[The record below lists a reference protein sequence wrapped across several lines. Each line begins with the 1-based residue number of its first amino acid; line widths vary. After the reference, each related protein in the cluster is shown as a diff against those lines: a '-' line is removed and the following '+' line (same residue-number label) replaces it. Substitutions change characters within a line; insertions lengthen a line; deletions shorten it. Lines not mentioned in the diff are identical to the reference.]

1 MDEITRLV
9 TSDHGANDTVTLYPY
24 QNTTEIILSSN
35 ETTVHV
41 DPTDMSEK
49 NEMWFQV
56 SIALFV
62 VVGVFLIMFIFCFIR
77 QRRILRKAL
86 SRTLNRHI
94 SGRTSLS
101 HKYSINS
108 GFEASDDKVTIAKTE
123 DVTAQSQ
130 ENVITRRNDSNC
142 ESGFESFPGSIMDRR
157 RDNVYESGIGSME
170 GSIKEYKGKI
180 EEEYTTVSE
189 RHAIFHTRHRRIS
202 EEDSYKEESEIQ
214 RTTQSLDFKDV
225 LKNIEAYAAG
235 ISTITNDAEKNAD
248 SFIEDDYEN
257 VLDVTEKEAK
267 TIIIDTEEISAR
279 NLENPT
285 YGIIE
290 EYDREISDTVE
301 AIESD
306 DSEVEEN
313 ACAGSNH
320 HMYQNYGHLRKDYLS
335 ELKCNSAANSLN
347 FLNLNWDYKC
357 DIDING
363 GLVKAPN
370 SDISLCLPA
379 NFISTPATT
388 IFWSIFAQDY
398 EVKSK
403 TNLESCI
410 VSPVVEYYTPYKEK
424 FDEYVVI
431 ELPHCISEHEDAM
444 VQPYWFHPNAQPTE
458 GKINVH
464 QIPHV
469 NEDDL
474 HSNALPEV
482 FFIKTRPGFV
492 TIYTIHFSVY
502 FCACSQNFPLELY
515 AVTFGKY
522 VPIDHNQVNIKIKVH
537 IADAKITLKD
547 CLEALKQDEQVL
559 GYSYKGKTE
568 IDVADDIAGSDS
580 IEIKVDFEDVPR
592 NMNPIWKH
600 SVDKEGFP
608 IHPASKS
615 WNLSNRFKCGHHKF
629 IQTTKEWQFKNESP
643 PRFRTVFQCFIEI
656 LYKKYI
662 EESIKQKALEESDT
676 DEGATSDYEAMEH
689 IDLEKAKRL
698 SSHRTVPKSEN
709 GISHTSHQCVSIRTR
724 MTVDIDL
731 SDTVIENHYPESI
744 DELQC
749 LPSRRGI
756 LPSIIYEIVDG
767 LEDDKFNEMCRRLGA
782 DRELRSLMRS
792 SDNMTRGKKYDL
804 LDGIRDD
811 MSDGKFCREIL
822 TVLMIMKENK
832 LRQAISEHIQKAT
845 HTGERSVAS
854 IEPQTA
860 NFQRLIP
867 VQNEDR
873 ETLHQ
878 SLNYNDET
886 FKKVVE

>member
-1 MDEITRLV
+1 MDGRLR
-9 TSDHGANDTVTLYPY
+9 TSDQGANDTVTLNSY
-24 QNTTEIILSSN
+24 QSTTEIILTSN

-41 DPTDMSEK
+41 DLTDMSEK
-49 NEMWFQV
+49 SEMWFQV

-62 VVGVFLIMFIFCFIR
+62 VVGVFLVMFIFCFIR

-86 SRTLNRHI
+86 SRTLNRKI
-94 SGRTSLS
+94 SIRTSSS

-108 GFEASDDKVTIAKTE
+108 GFEASEDKVSIAKTE
-123 DVTAQSQ
+123 DVAGQSQ

-170 GSIKEYKGKI
+170 GSIKEYKGKV
-180 EEEYTTVSE
+180 EEEYTAVHE

-225 LKNIEAYAAG
+225 LKNIEACAAG
-235 ISTITNDAEKNAD
+235 IRTIKNDADKNTD

-257 VLDVTEKEAK
+257 VLDVAEKE
-267 TIIIDTEEISAR
+267 TTSSVLDTEEITAR

-285 YGIIE
+285 YGIID
-290 EYDREISDTVE
+290 EYDREISDTLDGK
-301 AIESD
+301 ESD
-306 DSEVEEN
+306 DSEVDEN

-320 HMYQNYGHLRKDYLS
+320 HMYQNYGHLRKEYLS
-335 ELKCNSAANSLN
+335 KYHSAATSLN

-357 DIDING
+357 DIDVNG

-388 IFWSIFAQDY
+388 IFWSVFAQDA

-403 TNLESCI
+403 TNLDACI
-410 VSPVVEYYTPYKEK
+410 VSPVVEYYTPLKEN

-431 ELPHCISEHEDAM
+431 ELPHCISEHEDNM
-444 VQPYWFHPNAQPTE
+444 VQPYWFHPNAQPNE
-458 GKINVH
+458 NKINVH
-464 QIPHV
+464 QIPLV

-600 SVDKEGFP
+600 SVDKAGFP

-615 WNLSNRFKCGHHKF
+615 WNLSNRFKCGNHKF

-662 EESIKQKALEESDT
+662 EDSIKPKAIEESDT
-676 DEGATSDYEAMEH
+676 DEGSDYEAMEH
-689 IDLEKAKRL
+689 IDLEQANCM
-698 SSHRTVPKSEN
+698 SSHSTVPKSEN
-709 GISHTSHQCVSIRTR
+709 GTSHTSHQCVSIRTR

-756 LPSIIYEIVDG
+756 LPSIIYELVDG
-767 LEDDKFNEMCRRLGA
+767 LDDDKFNEMCRRLGA

-811 MSDGKFCREIL
+811 MSDGKICREIL

-845 HTGERSVAS
+845 HTGERSIAS

-873 ETLHQ
+873 ETLHH
-878 SLNYNDET
+878 SSSYNDET
-886 FKKVVE
+886 SRKVVE